1 MQLLTATM
9 ATTHSEENSIRDYG
23 VAAPHG
29 PNVTGHHTATQDVDI
44 RADMTSN
51 ESDVFHA
58 LLHPD
63 DLYDANG
70 TYWADM
76 PIGKRIKFVTAVDAA
91 EHKRELSELWAMFKN
106 DPLSP
111 ISAYFRNYVIPGA
124 GLGLEG

>member
-1 MQLLTATM
+1 M

-29 PNVTGHHTATQDVDI
+29 PNMTGHHTATQDVDI
-44 RADMTSN
+44 RADMTN
-51 ESDVFHA
+51 DEADVFHA

-63 DLYDANG
+63 DLYDTNG

-76 PIGKRIKFVTAVDAA
+76 PLGQRIKFVANVDKQEAS
-91 EHKRELSELWAMFKN
+91 REWGEFWTMFKN

-111 ISAYFRNYVIPGA
+111 VSAYFRNYVIPGA